1 MHCESC
7 GKQIPDDS
15 KFCEFCGTAV
25 KAKTIV
31 KPIIEEKQAK
41 KLVCKPVKPNPR
53 KETKPK
59 SKFKIFPILLI
70 AIIGAGVYFAV
81 TMLGTDD
88 LISKLTNLPNTIF
101 GNDKELK
108 EPVRADFDWYV
119 PMSYDLVPEDG
130 EALDYE
136 DILGTWKLMVINY
149 QAIPEETFF
158 STAVLSDAS
167 TEFNTAVDLTHH
179 YVEYDG
185 EQFPFDGD
193 ASKDLLYANY
203 KDGYLV
209 LALSD
214 DRIAEIIFWKKD
226 GQAYGQSHIYL
237 DWDNDGIADLV
248 NVLLFTR

>member
-15 KFCEFCGTAV
+15 KFCEFCGTPV
-25 KAKTIV
+25 KEKTNV
-31 KPIIEEKQAK
+31 KPVVQEKQ
-41 KLVCKPVKPNPR
+41 VEKPVRKPAKPNSI

-81 TMLGTDD
+81 SMLGTDD
-88 LISKLTNLPNTIF
+88 LIAKLTNLPNMIF
-101 GNDKELK
+101 GKELK

-130 EALDYE
+130 EALDDK
-136 DILGTWKLMVINY
+136 DILGAWKLMVINY

-158 STAVLSDAS
+158 STAVLSEAS
-167 TEFNTAVDLTHH
+167 TESNFEVDLTHH

-185 EQFPFDGD
+185 EQYPFEGD

-203 KDGYLV
+203 KDGYLL

-226 GQAYGQSHIYL
+226 GQEYGQSHIYS